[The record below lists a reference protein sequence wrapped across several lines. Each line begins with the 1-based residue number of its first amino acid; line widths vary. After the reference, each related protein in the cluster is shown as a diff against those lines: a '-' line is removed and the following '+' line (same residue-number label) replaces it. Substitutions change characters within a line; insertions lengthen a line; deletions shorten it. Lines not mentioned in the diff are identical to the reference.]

1 MCQYTHFQTPLIQD
15 QWGKEKVIWFW
26 VKNVG
31 ANCVAKKLFLRLL
44 SSINI
49 QECKK
54 SYFPQS
60 CLRLVHGIWVIGLR
74 NLSNP
79 PFLVWP
85 RMWLDAMKKCGFHA
99 CLPTFFL
106 PFFSGRRQLSPM
118 TRGVD
123 SYPFVV
129 SSFHYNIRFIPG
141 CFKHMICIWSRG
153 FFNHI
158 VNIID
163 LSRMISVS
171 NFSLAFSILVFWLL
185 NIHSTILPKF
195 PMLIQMYLSEAY
207 TFWFQCFEER
217 IFGTKNI

>member
-118 TRGVD
+118 TRGD

-129 SSFHYNIRFIPG
+129 SSFHYNIRFNLR
-141 CFKHMICIWSRG
+141 CFKH
-153 FFNHI
+153 
-158 VNIID
+158 IIYGPGD
-163 LSRMISVS
+163 
-171 NFSLAFSILVFWLL
+171 FSIILSILL
-185 NIHSTILPKF
+185 IWAAW
-195 PMLIQMYLSEAY
+195 YLYPTSL
-207 TFWFQCFEER
+207 
-217 IFGTKNI
+217 